1 MSLCNNMVS
10 FTVYSSWYGDRQQRV
25 RQLSHDVYG
34 GRQQRCR
41 RPPYYEQNSIN
52 NHTWPH
58 NHYNCMV
65 KSRNDKL
72 PNNSRG
78 LGQDGQSHPA

>member
-10 FTVYSSWYGDRQQRV
+10 FTVYSSWYGDRQQRI

-65 KSRNDKL
+65 KSWKL
-72 PNNSRG
+72 YEINGKTTSCRTTAG
-78 LGQDGQSHPA
+78 A